1 MENFYLQL
9 PYIYSIMTIG
19 ELKYTEIWNDTLK
32 KIQEVGSV
40 RQDTFEMYFTG
51 SKLYDLSSDSA
62 LVVAPAFIDY
72 SILTDYRTLIET
84 CLEEVVGKY
93 VQVNIIQQKDLPEIL
108 SNPTTSENEY
118 FKSRDLDPNFTF
130 GNFISGRSNAQAKVA
145 SETVANNPGLFYNPL
160 FIYGSSGIGKTHLLT
175 AIGNFIKGQ
184 YPQTKIGYV
193 SGSDFVDFVYQA
205 YKERKYDE
213 LKNSF
218 KNLDLLLVDD
228 IQFIADK
235 PKSHEIFFSIFNELV
250 NNKKQIV
257 VTSDKSPED
266 VKGLEERLITR
277 FNQGL
282 TVNISAPEYETAV
295 NILKMKINNNLSIS
309 QQIDEDVI
317 SYMATNF
324 SQDVRS
330 LEGAL
335 NRLLFYSVN
344 FSDDKDHISLKLAY
358 EAFKGQITENKS
370 ELSIN
375 KIRKTVCDYYNLSR
389 TQICSKVRTK
399 NIANARHIAIWLCR
413 TMLDEPY
420 ETIGNEFGKRD
431 HATIMNSCE
440 RVESLIKSD
449 PVFLKVIE
457 EIKAK
462 LQTSINN

>member
-1 MENFYLQL
+1 
-9 PYIYSIMTIG
+9 MTIG
-19 ELKYTEIWNDTLK
+19 DSKYIEIWNDTLK
-32 KIQEVGSV
+32 KVQESGSV
-40 RQDTFEMYFTG
+40 NSNTFDMYFTG
-51 SKLYDLSSDSA
+51 SKLHEIVNDNA
-62 LVVAPAFIDY
+62 VIVAPAFINY
-72 SILTDYRTLIET
+72 TILSDYRSLIET

-93 VQVNIIQQKDLPEIL
+93 VQVNIIEQKDLPEIL
-108 SNPTTSENEY
+108 SSPTTSENNY
-118 FKSRDLDPNFTF
+118 FKSRELNANYTF
-130 GNFISGRSNAQAKVA
+130 GNFVTGRSNAQAKVA
-145 SETVANNPGLFYNPL
+145 SETVANNSGLVYNPL
-160 FIYGSSGIGKTHLLT
+160 FIYGNSGIGKTHLLT
-175 AIGNFIKGQ
+175 AIGNHLKSQ
-184 YPQTKIGYV
+184 YPNTKIGYV

-205 YKERKYDE
+205 YKEKKYDE
-213 LKNSF
+213 LKDSF
-218 KNLDLLLVDD
+218 KNVDLLLVDD

-250 NNKKQIV
+250 SNKKQIV

-295 NILKMKINNNLSIS
+295 NILKMKINNSPSIS

-317 SYMATNF
+317 SYIATNF

-335 NRLLFYSVN
+335 TRLFFYSVN
-344 FSDDKDHISLKLAY
+344 FSDDKDHITLKLAT

-370 ELSIN
+370 ELSIS
-375 KIRKTVCDYYNLSR
+375 KVRKVVCDYYNLSKQ
-389 TQICSKVRTK
+389 QICSKVRTK
-399 NIANARHIAIWLCR
+399 HIANARHIAIYLCR
-413 TMLDEPY
+413 KLLDEPY
-420 ETIGNEFGKRD
+420 DAIGNEFGKRD

-449 PVFLKVIE
+449 PVYLKAIQEIE
-457 EIKAK
+457 AK

>member
-1 MENFYLQL
+1 MGNGEQ
-9 PYIYSIMTIG
+9 IYS
-19 ELKYTEIWNDTLK
+19 EIWNSTLK
-32 KIQEVGSV
+32 KIQESGNVNQEV
-40 RQDTFEMYFTG
+40 FDMYFTG
-51 SKLYDLSSDSA
+51 SKLYDLSNDSA
-62 LVVAPAFIDY
+62 LVIAPAFINY
-72 SILTDYRTLIET
+72 TILVDYRTLIET
-84 CLEEVVGKY
+84 CLEDVVGKR
-93 VQVNIIQQKDLPEIL
+93 VSVNILEQKDLPEII
-108 SNPTTSENEY
+108 SEAEEPEGGY
-118 FKSRDLDPNFTF
+118 FKSRELDPNYTF
-130 GNFISGRSNAQAKVA
+130 GNFVVGRSNAQAKVA
-145 SETVANNPGLFYNPL
+145 SETVANNPGIVYNPL

-175 AIGNFIKGQ
+175 AIGNFIKNQ
-184 YPQTKIGYV
+184 YPNSKIGFV

-205 YKERKYDE
+205 YKEKKYDE
-213 LKNSF
+213 LKDSY

-257 VTSDKSPED
+257 VTSDKSPEE

-295 NILKMKINNNLSIS
+295 NILKMKINNNISIS
-309 QQIDEDVI
+309 QQIDEEVI
-317 SYMATNF
+317 NYIATNF

-335 NRLLFYSVN
+335 TRLFFYSVN
-344 FSDDKDHISLKLAY
+344 FSDDKDHISLQLAT

-370 ELSIN
+370 ELTIS
-375 KIRKTVCDYYNLSR
+375 KIRRTVCDYYNFSKQ
-389 TQICSKVRTK
+389 QICSKVRTK
-399 NIANARHIAIWLCR
+399 NIANARHIAIYLCR
-413 TMLDEPY
+413 KLLDAPY

-449 PVFLKVIE
+449 PLYLKAIQEIE
-457 EIKAK
+457 AK
-462 LQTSINN
+462 LNTSINN